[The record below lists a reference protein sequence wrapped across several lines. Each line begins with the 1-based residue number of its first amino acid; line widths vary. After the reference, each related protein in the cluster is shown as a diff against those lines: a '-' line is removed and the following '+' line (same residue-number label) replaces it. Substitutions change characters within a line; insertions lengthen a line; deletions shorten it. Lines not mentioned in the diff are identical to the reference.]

1 LRIYTVPLL
10 PILLLSLAGLNQASG
25 ETGTEIQ
32 QYGIEVY
39 GAVVKIVD
47 GDTIDVR
54 IFSVYKDRYSSL
66 NGTVIRV
73 RLADINAP
81 ELGTPEGEEAKRVLA
96 SILSGKYVYLDIDDL
111 YIYDRYG
118 RIVAIV
124 YLPINTT
131 HLLNINLWLVQ
142 KGYARAIDYP
152 NEFNPSTWKL
162 YIVLRSNESL
172 EDRGSEIY
180 TIYIALVVIVA
191 ALITAIMVYLLKL
204 RRSSVAR

>member
-1 LRIYTVPLL
+1 MRIYTVPLL

>member
-1 LRIYTVPLL
+1 VPLL

-162 YIVLRSNESL
+162 YIVLRSNESR

>member
-1 LRIYTVPLL
+1 VSLL
-10 PILLLSLAGLNQASG
+10 PILLLSLAGLNKTSG
-25 ETGTEIQ
+25 ETETEIQ

-39 GAVVKIVD
+39 GVVVEIVD

-118 RIVAIV
+118 RVVAII
-124 YLPINTT
+124 YLPINIT

-142 KGYARAIDYP
+142 KG
-152 NEFNPSTWKL
+152 
-162 YIVLRSNESL
+162 
-172 EDRGSEIY
+172 
-180 TIYIALVVIVA
+180 
-191 ALITAIMVYLLKL
+191 
-204 RRSSVAR
+204 

>member
-1 LRIYTVPLL
+1 VPLL

>member
-162 YIVLRSNESL
+162 YIVLRSNESR

>member
-1 LRIYTVPLL
+1 VPLL

-25 ETGTEIQ
+25 EAGTEIQ

-162 YIVLRSNESL
+162 YIVLRSNESR

>member
-1 LRIYTVPLL
+1 MRIYIVPLL

-25 ETGTEIQ
+25 EAGTEIQ

-162 YIVLRSNESL
+162 YIVLRSNESR

>member
-25 ETGTEIQ
+25 EAGTEIQ

-152 NEFNPSTWKL
+152 NEFNPSTWK
-162 YIVLRSNESL
+162 
-172 EDRGSEIY
+172 IY
-180 TIYIALVVIVA
+180 
-191 ALITAIMVYLLKL
+191 
-204 RRSSVAR
+204 SVEE

>member
-1 LRIYTVPLL
+1 MRIYTVPLL

-162 YIVLRSNESL
+162 YIVLRSNESR